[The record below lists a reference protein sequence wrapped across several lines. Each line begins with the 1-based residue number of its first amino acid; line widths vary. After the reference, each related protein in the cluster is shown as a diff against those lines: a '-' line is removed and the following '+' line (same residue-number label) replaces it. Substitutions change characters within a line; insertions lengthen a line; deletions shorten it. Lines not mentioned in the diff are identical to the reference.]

1 MAATTSVP
9 KIVPAPP
16 GGARA
21 YVHEAPPVRDIRVV
35 ELGEVLRLGWRD
47 FMAAPSHLLFLV
59 VIYPVAGL
67 LIAQSSVQTELI
79 PLLFPLLAGFA
90 LVGPFVGVGLYELSR
105 RRERGE
111 EVGLSDAFKVL
122 QGRSI
127 GAILALGLLLCAL
140 LVGWLFVADRLYLAL
155 IGPAA
160 PASFGAFVDLVL
172 GTADGWRLIILGHIA
187 GFAFAAATLMISAV
201 SFPMLV
207 DRDAG
212 VGVAVQTSIR
222 AVRANP
228 WTMTVWGLIIAA
240 GLMAGSALMLVGL
253 AIVIPVLAH
262 ASWHLYRRVVV
273 WRD

>member
-1 MAATTSVP
+1 M
-9 KIVPAPP
+9 
-16 GGARA
+16 
-21 YVHEAPPVRDIRVV
+21 
-35 ELGEVLRLGWRD
+35 
-47 FMAAPSHLLFLV
+47 
-59 VIYPVAGL
+59 
-67 LIAQSSVQTELI
+67 
-79 PLLFPLLAGFA
+79 
-90 LVGPFVGVGLYELSR
+90 
-105 RRERGE
+105 
-111 EVGLSDAFKVL
+111 L

>member
-90 LVGPFVGVGLYELSR
+90 LVGPS
-105 RRERGE
+105 
-111 EVGLSDAFKVL
+111 S
-122 QGRSI
+122 
-127 GAILALGLLLCAL
+127 
-140 LVGWLFVADRLYLAL
+140 
-155 IGPAA
+155 
-160 PASFGAFVDLVL
+160 AS
-172 GTADGWRLIILGHIA
+172 
-187 GFAFAAATLMISAV
+187 
-201 SFPMLV
+201 
-207 DRDAG
+207 
-212 VGVAVQTSIR
+212 
-222 AVRANP
+222 
-228 WTMTVWGLIIAA
+228 
-240 GLMAGSALMLVGL
+240 
-253 AIVIPVLAH
+253 
-262 ASWHLYRRVVV
+262 ASMS
-273 WRD
+273 